1 MRTSEELQI
10 ALGPGLQDGDRLSD
24 ELITE
29 IVLHAA
35 LDLLTASQL
44 RRAVLLLG
52 DALQPNRYR
61 SHDIYV
67 DVDVDDRLSLD
78 GDHDSAMASAGHG
91 TDEDYGGGM
100 ERL

>member
-1 MRTSEELQI
+1 MQQPTEALRM
-10 ALGPGLQDGDRLSD
+10 ALGPGLEAAEKLSD

-35 LDLLTASQL
+35 LDLLTATQL

-52 DALQPNRYR
+52 ETLQPNRYR

-67 DVDVDDRLSLD
+67 DVDDSMD
-78 GDHDSAMASAGHG
+78 GDHDSAMASAGMG
-91 TDEDYGGGM
+91 VDEDYGGGM